1 MAYARKDQSKLT
13 DAEWSA
19 LIDAINRL
27 HGTGAPTPPYRE
39 FIAVHVDAMTGVGM
53 AWGVHTMTN
62 MGMVG
67 RNFLAWHRQYLLRFE
82 QQLQHVGGAHVAVP
96 YWDWIR
102 TPEIPEPLAAPELLR
117 RWSVKRSAWEPAF
130 LATRRIVNAVLV
142 EDGYTAFQSRLEA
155 IHGGAHNAVGG
166 DMATSRSPNDPLFW
180 LHHANIDR
188 LFAKWQ
194 ASPHAGPPPKPN
206 ETLRPGAVLGDV
218 KVRDVMRIAT
228 LRYRYA

>member
-1 MAYARKDQSKLT
+1 VAYARKDQTKLS

-19 LIDAINRL
+19 FIDAISRL
-27 HGTGAPTPPYRE
+27 HGTGAPTPAYRE
-39 FIAVHVDAMTGVGM
+39 FVAVHVDAMTGVGM
-53 AWGVHTMTN
+53 DWGVHTMPS

-82 QQLQHVGGAHVAVP
+82 QQLQRVGGADISVP

-102 TPEIPEPLAAPELLR
+102 HPVIPEPLADRRLLR
-117 RWSVKRSAWEPAF
+117 RWSVKRGQWDPAWLP
-130 LATRRIVNAVLV
+130 TRRVVNAVLA
-142 EDGYTAFQSRLEA
+142 EPGYTAFQSDLEA

-180 LHHANIDR
+180 LHHANVDR

-194 ASPHAGPPPKPN
+194 GSSKGGPPPN
-206 ETLRPGAVLGDV
+206 GSETLKPRPILGV
-218 KVRDVMRIAT
+218 KVRDVMRISS
-228 LRYRYA
+228 LGYSYA